1 MKDTEIGLACLSEKN
16 MDEVTQNI
24 FAQAKHVTLPADT
37 TIFYQG
43 DGCKNYMIVLSGS
56 VKVFTRTE
64 NGREIVLYR
73 VKDGESCILTTT
85 CLMAEQSYP
94 AEGVTEDIVNAIVI
108 SAEDFNDGL
117 AQSKKFRNFVFENY
131 GQRLSDVI
139 TLVAEVNFNRVDIR
153 LAKYLIKN
161 EKNKIVYITHQA
173 LSVELGTA
181 REVVSRQLKM
191 LELKQWIKLSRGQIN
206 IINHDNLKELAETIV
221 M

>member
-24 FAQAKHVTLPADT
+24 FAQAKRVTLPADT